1 MHQMLSENKLDNTL
15 HMSLELHIN
24 LEKKI
29 VSYHNSSCLNRIY
42 PKYFNLSPQ
51 GKKGRPITRIWSG
64 STRFFSTR
72 RAVSDI

>member
-42 PKYFNLSPQ
+42 PKYLNLSP
-51 GKKGRPITRIWSG
+51 
-64 STRFFSTR
+64 
-72 RAVSDI
+72 